1 MQQNVQC
8 YKSPNVTKRPMLQNS
23 QCYKT
28 PNVTK
33 RPITKCPTL
42 QQVCA
47 EKTVKFQFVR
57 TNSVEIDKID
67 ILTILLQYL

>member
-1 MQQNVQC
+1 MQQNA
-8 YKSPNVTKRPMLQNS
+8 

-67 ILTILLQYL
+67 ILTILL